1 MASEWDRLGFTECDG
16 DEDSFDEQI
25 QKGSMYLKENPMVST
40 SKKKKNKELQRQT
53 DDYVLSVLTFYE
65 FIH

>member
-40 SKKKKNKELQRQT
+40 SKKKKRIKSYRDRLMIMFSL
-53 DDYVLSVLTFYE
+53 Y
-65 FIH
+65 

>member
-40 SKKKKNKELQRQT
+40 SKKKKE
-53 DDYVLSVLTFYE
+53 
-65 FIH
+65 